1 MTFFVKNLWSIHEDK
16 ENDLGLVLKVLKQG
30 GGAYLAAL
38 TAEPLAGFQIV

>member
-1 MTFFVKNLWSIHEDK
+1 MTFSVIYLANDEHK

-30 GGAYLAAL
+30 GGAYLAAS

>member
-1 MTFFVKNLWSIHEDK
+1 MTFSVIYLVNDEHK